1 MAEAALAEAQAVLGT
16 SLHSGLLLDPGTG
29 KKGYELKRILAASL
43 KENLKDLQQVRNSS
57 AEQGSEVVAVLCPC
71 SSTEDAEPLWAIFIF
86 SAQLQLPS
94 FCKPLKTCYDLG
106 VG

>member
-1 MAEAALAEAQAVLGT
+1 MCRKQSFVPSSMAEAALAEAQAVLGT

-57 AEQGSEVVAVLCPC
+57 AEQGSEVLLKMQNPYGLYSSSLLSC
-71 SSTEDAEPLWAIFIF
+71 SC
-86 SAQLQLPS
+86 LPS
-94 FCKPLKTCYDLG
+94 ASL
-106 VG
+106 